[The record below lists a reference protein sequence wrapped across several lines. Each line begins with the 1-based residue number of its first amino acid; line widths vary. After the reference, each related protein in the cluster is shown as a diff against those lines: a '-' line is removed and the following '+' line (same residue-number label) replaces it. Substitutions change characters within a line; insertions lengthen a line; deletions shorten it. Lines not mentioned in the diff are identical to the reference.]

1 MSTRKLEIELIGD
14 SSSLSKSFRG
24 AVRDADTFGSRLRH
38 AGVMGAKVLGGA
50 LVAGAAAGT
59 YAIVKSAEAAEEA
72 NKVHAQTGAVLKSTG
87 HAAGV
92 SQKQVENLAES
103 IMRKTGIDDEA
114 ILTGQNL
121 LLTFKNIKNEAGAG
135 NNVFDQATHAMV
147 DMSAAMGN
155 DASSSAIQLGKA
167 LNDPIK
173 GISALSKVGVSF
185 SDQQK
190 EQIEQWV
197 ESGETLRAQKAIL
210 KELNSEFG
218 GSAAAQATAME
229 KIKTSIGN
237 VEESVGN
244 VFLPIIDQTAN
255 KLNREFVPELQH
267 TADGLARI
275 AARKNIDMG
284 EKLGLA
290 EDLVKRQ
297 WGDVPEQIGHLVDE
311 AVPIVAERSGQL
323 GVAAAKGML
332 HGFIHADPLGKAAIL
347 LLASKA
353 FGGPAALI
361 GAGKAAGSKL
371 GGAAATESA
380 AAMAAGFGLSSRDAK
395 AFGLV
400 ERFRSIGST
409 AGKLGLGLGL
419 LEGATAMLSNPA
431 STLGP
436 VLEEYEQYGSGMV
449 GTLERFTHVSD
460 LAGAVGMDSWAGQG
474 DAAKRLREIL
484 DSVNTV
490 HGKQNRLLVSE
501 ARSLEDQLNLTQEQR
516 AEAEK
521 TLRAQTIAGQTLK
534 SGIGGLE
541 GGKFTRLKDIRTVV
555 AEDAKAIATTY
566 EQGSQSARNA
576 AARNYNAAAEAIE
589 VGMRRGVIS
598 TKTGMEQIRRYT
610 REAHL
615 VSGDDPWGIAKG
627 FSRTWD
633 KAGAI
638 TKQNLNRITQDL
650 GKMPE
655 PAARATAQ
663 MMLGMAREMRSKGQL
678 TKGEVER
685 LRSAVVTKLGL
696 MATQAGKKGEAF
708 RTNLGAPIGGLSID
722 VAEALE
728 NIGVNVGD
736 LLEKMGADNPLMGFT
751 MNYFKGH
758 GGGGKGGKY
767 LDKVAPLNEK
777 ARGGAVRVPGQGLQD
792 TVPLAVNNTL
802 SARVAPGEDLVVF
815 NRHQRPMID
824 RALFNEYGVA
834 GLPGFFDNFDRPHY
848 LAKGGFAEPRIGGPD
863 PLRGGAQ
870 AGIHKG
876 YRAAQ
881 EYLKAHRP
889 KPSPGGSGGVAG
901 YTGPPANMKQLG
913 DNAWVDSHTLAVAA
927 YLSQKFGIGISSSY
941 RTPQHNAEVG
951 GVPNSFHTH
960 GSMANPGAIDF
971 VPPSSAAL
979 GFAQSHIA
987 GLEEAMI
994 HDVGSGLHL
1003 HLAFFAKGGQIRKRD
1018 DSGLVIGHPKWEP
1031 AFHKWEKGAWGRARD
1046 LYGQT
1051 GPMPTSFIARGLV
1064 GQEGHAG
1071 QAYPRARTIYLAPG
1085 YARSAMNGGYG
1096 QQTELHEWAH
1106 LFQDNGMVPWEQE
1119 GGATAF
1125 SQFAGPKVF
1134 GSSFDFAWPGGGYR
1148 GYANRAVKEKGWDW
1162 IKKGQ
1167 FKGFAGGG
1175 VVTGKV
1181 SYFGG
1186 GATAG
1191 GSTTSAPGVA
1201 LNLDPGNEP
1210 GGWNNDTTQGWMS
1223 DSNAGHPVFAKVTIG
1238 GKTANLPITDLGPA
1252 SWTGRAIDVT
1262 EGGVRK
1268 LGLDPGAFPTD
1279 TIGKAVILDGSGGKK
1294 GKTSSGKPKFH
1305 PHPGKTGKGGG
1316 TEGPGGKYP
1325 KGTAHTH
1332 GESVPGMTP
1341 SSALPSA
1348 SALPESIQNLLTA
1361 PGMNYGTRTAIG
1373 DLALQQAGRTE
1384 GTDDDRAAYNFQ
1396 EELLKRRKQGLQ
1408 KRLAEVRAKLKKRHS
1423 KAEETKLL
1431 AQQGHILSELGS
1443 TESGLSSVR
1452 EGRAGLDETEA
1463 EAEEDPA
1470 VKAAE
1475 EAKQAAEEMK
1485 AAADQLKEEM
1495 QKTRRVAESEIAV
1508 GLSEARRALADMIS
1522 GELGPRSFYQAQTA
1536 GAGTVG
1542 TL

>member
-1 MSTRKLEIELIGD
+1 MPTRKLEIELIGD

-218 GSAAAQATAME
+218 GSAVAQATAME

-244 VFLPIIDQTAN
+244 VFLPIIDQAAT

-311 AVPIVAERSGQL
+311 AVPIVAERAGQL
-323 GVAAAKGML
+323 GVAAAKGMV

-347 LLASKA
+347 LFASKA

-380 AAMAAGFGLSSRDAK
+380 AAMAAGFGLSSRGGK

-400 ERFRSIGST
+400 DRFRSIGST

-419 LEGATAMLSNPA
+419 LEGASAMLSNPA

-449 GTLERFTHVSD
+449 GTLQRVTHADD
-460 LAGAVGMDSWAGQG
+460 LFGAVGIDSWAGQG
-474 DAAKRLREIL
+474 DAAKRLKEIL
-484 DSVNTV
+484 DSINTV
-490 HGKQNRLLVSE
+490 HGKQNRLLASE

-824 RALFNEYGVA
+824 RALANEYGVA

-889 KPSPGGSGGVAG
+889 KPSPGGGGVAG

-951 GVPNSFHTH
+951 GVANSFHTH

-979 GFAQSHIA
+979 SFAQSHIA

-1003 HLAFFAKGGQIRKRD
+1003 HLAFFDKGGMVDAGRK
-1018 DSGLVIGHPKWEP
+1018 
-1031 AFHKWEKGAWGRARD
+1031 
-1046 LYGQT
+1046 
-1051 GPMPTSFIARGLV
+1051 
-1064 GQEGHAG
+1064 
-1071 QAYPRARTIYLAPG
+1071 
-1085 YARSAMNGGYG
+1085 
-1096 QQTELHEWAH
+1096 
-1106 LFQDNGMVPWEQE
+1106 
-1119 GGATAF
+1119 
-1125 SQFAGPKVF
+1125 
-1134 GSSFDFAWPGGGYR
+1134 
-1148 GYANRAVKEKGWDW
+1148 
-1162 IKKGQ
+1162 
-1167 FKGFAGGG
+1167 FAGGG

-1252 SWTGRAIDVT
+1252 SWTGRSIDVT

-1325 KGTAHTH
+1325 KGTRKTH
-1332 GESVPGMTP
+1332 GESLPGMEP
-1341 SSALPSA
+1341 SPALPSA
-1348 SALPESIQNLLTA
+1348 SALPQSIQNLLTA
-1361 PGMNYGTRTAIG
+1361 PGMTYAGRTAIG
-1373 DLALQQAGRTE
+1373 ELALQQAGRTE
-1384 GTDDDRAAYNFQ
+1384 GTEDDRAAYNFQ
-1396 EELLKRRKQGLQ
+1396 EELLKRKKERLQ

-1452 EGRAGLDETEA
+1452 EGRAGLDD
-1463 EAEEDPA
+1463 EAEEAEDA
-1470 VKAAE
+1470 ALKVAE
-1475 EAKQAAEEMK
+1475 EQKQATEELK
-1485 AAADQLKEEM
+1485 ASMDALSK
-1495 QKTRRVAESEIAV
+1495 EIAQQNAIASSELAI
-1508 GLSEARRALADMIS
+1508 GLREAKRFLADMIT
-1522 GELGPRSFYQAQTA
+1522 GQVGPEVSQASLA
-1536 GAGTVG
+1536 VG
-1542 TL
+1542 IGKVGSS